1 MLTSTLNVINSFFLC
16 YTRKV
21 NFIYN
26 LTVYNII
33 FLHNHMLV
41 GVEDCEDAPGISLSA
56 LSHDASL
63 LWSLSTS
70 ISHLFRFS
78 LSEETSSFI
87 LSISFSFVLIC
98 ASTSATEKEH
108 NTLFSI
114 YLLSNNNNN
123 QPFYF
128 ANLNHLQEQ
137 HKLKLIR
144 KKNYSEYQKE
154 LNDLSSYND

>member
-1 MLTSTLNVINSFFLC
+1 
-16 YTRKV
+16 
-21 NFIYN
+21 
-26 LTVYNII
+26 
-33 FLHNHMLV
+33 MLV
-41 GVEDCEDAPGISLSA
+41 GVEDCEDALGISLSA

-108 NTLFSI
+108 NTLFFI
-114 YLLSNNNNN
+114 YLLNNNNHN
-123 QPFYF
+123 DKQPFYF
-128 ANLNHLQEQ
+128 ANLKQFITRTE
-137 HKLKLIR
+137 HKLK
-144 KKNYSEYQKE
+144 
-154 LNDLSSYND
+154 